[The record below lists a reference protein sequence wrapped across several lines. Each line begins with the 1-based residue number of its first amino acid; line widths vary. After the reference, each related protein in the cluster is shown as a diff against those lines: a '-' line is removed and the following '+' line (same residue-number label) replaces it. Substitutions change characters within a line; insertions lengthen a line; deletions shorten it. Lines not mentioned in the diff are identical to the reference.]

1 MKANETFVLVETIP
15 ALSAKL
21 YELVRAMSD
30 TKVSIAD
37 IAALVDQDP
46 ILAARVLKIANSTA
60 FSPRNPIETTQR
72 AVGYVGGATVISI
85 AMKQGAPHIFSK
97 ALAGYSTN
105 TQELWEH
112 SLLTAIAAREI
123 AHASKK
129 DIPVGLAYTA
139 GLLHDL
145 GKVVLAINLGNY
157 SDLLIEKIDS
167 LEKQDFL
174 IAERHFL
181 ETDHCEVG
189 AKLAEHWK
197 LPDVFKQI
205 MTHHHYPSDGPEEFK
220 ELLYVVHM
228 ADLTAMLLG
237 SGTGVDTMY
246 YSADPL
252 AAEYVN
258 ISNKKYGKVMIKTA
272 DQYQKIIE
280 AMQ

>member
-21 YELVRAMSD
+21 YELIKAMSD
-30 TKVSIAD
+30 TSVSIAD
-37 IAALVDQDP
+37 IATLVEQDP

-72 AVGYVGGATVISI
+72 AVGYVGGATVMSI
-85 AMKQGAPHIFSK
+85 AMKQGAPNIFSK
-97 ALAGYSTN
+97 ALIGYSANTN
-105 TQELWEH
+105 ELWEH

-123 AHASKK
+123 AIASTCEV
-129 DIPVGLAYTA
+129 PSGLAYTA

-145 GKVVLAINLGNY
+145 GKVVLAVNLGNY
-157 SDLLIEKIDS
+157 TDLLIEKLDS

-189 AKLAEHWK
+189 RKLAEYWR
-197 LPDVFKQI
+197 LPNVLKEV
-205 MTHHHYPSDGPEEFK
+205 MTHHHYPSKGPEELLP
-220 ELLYVVHM
+220 LLYVVHM

-237 SGTGVDTMY
+237 SGTGVDSMY
-246 YSADPL
+246 YSADPK
-252 AAEYVN
+252 ATEFIN
-258 ISNKKYGKVMIKTA
+258 ISNKKYGKIMIKIA
-272 DQYQKIIE
+272 DQFQKIIA